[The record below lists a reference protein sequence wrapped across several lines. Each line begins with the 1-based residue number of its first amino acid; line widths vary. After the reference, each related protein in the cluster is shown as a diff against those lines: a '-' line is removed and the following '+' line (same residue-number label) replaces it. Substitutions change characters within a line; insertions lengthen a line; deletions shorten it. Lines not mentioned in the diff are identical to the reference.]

1 MQLGFFNYSRSLEFL
16 NECREKKFV
25 IIGIE
30 RFISSNEKLI
40 PDLNGIADYSQFTKH
55 DSIKSINSA
64 KQYLLQYGTS
74 KEELFEFVLL

>member
-1 MQLGFFNYSRSLEFL
+1 LQSGFLNYSKSLEFL
-16 NECREKKFV
+16 NECIEKEYV

-30 RFISSNEKLI
+30 RFVSSNEKII
-40 PDLNGIADYSQFTKH
+40 PDLKGIADYSQFTKH